1 MIDTEE
7 NKDFVEAL
15 GVDLAPCFHFYK
27 GSGTRKEFLAEF
39 DKDNLEAKII
49 EKMKAVSESEGE
61 NQIVNT
67 EPDDQSEITAELIN
81 LQPAA
86 KAVSH
91 LITMP
96 EFFAA
101 TRESENGKLLVV
113 CFTDPDKA
121 QELAT

>member
-1 MIDTEE
+1 M
-7 NKDFVEAL
+7 V
-15 GVDLAPCFHFYK
+15 PCFHFYK
-27 GSGTRKEFLAEF
+27 GPGTRKEFLAEF

-86 KAVSH
+86 
-91 LITMP
+91 
-96 EFFAA
+96 
-101 TRESENGKLLVV
+101 
-113 CFTDPDKA
+113 
-121 QELAT
+121 